1 MIRNVTVAKK
11 KHVKNLAT
19 IRTSLVHVRVVD
31 RVRLEA
37 DARAGERVLLRQ
49 LDVHA
54 VRPPFVDG
62 FFRAEKSHMKIR
74 RAARLQLDFIP
85 YTVTS
90 R

>member
-1 MIRNVTVAKK
+1 M
-11 KHVKNLAT
+11 
-19 IRTSLVHVRVVD
+19 VD

-49 LDVHA
+49 LDVNSI
-54 VRPPFVDG
+54 RPPFVDG
-62 FFRAEKSHMKIR
+62 FLRAEKGDVKIR